1 MTLAVTTGTID
12 ITVPTGPVS
21 LGTVAASSSPQTVS
35 AQLGNVT
42 VTDNRGGTTGWVVT
56 ANGVDFTGPQS
67 ISVSAPGSSSYSTPA
82 ATVTGTAT
90 VNASN
95 LNPLYPPGPV
105 QTATGV
111 SGINTAV
118 WNPTISVTI
127 PADALAGTYSSTEA
141 ARHPPALPRGPCP
154 HRAVG
159 NADRQLLS
167 GIRPECRLVVYA
179 SGRPWGKAAEPE
191 GSGETRIWPS
201 PQPGTRRGCPP
212 DGAGRDVPDLRPRR
226 CRRPSW

>member
-1 MTLAVTTGTID
+1 MRRSIAAASLAVGLATALAYPLPASADQSGTTPVTLSVTTGTID

-56 ANGVDFTGPQS
+56 ANGVDFTGPQN
-67 ISVSAPGSSSYSTPA
+67 ISVSAPGSSSYNTPS

-105 QTATGV
+105 QTATSV

-118 WNPTISVTI
+118 WNPTISVTV
-127 PADALAGTYSSTEA
+127 PADALAGTYSSTITHSVA
-141 ARHPPALPRGPCP
+141 
-154 HRAVG
+154 
-159 NADRQLLS
+159 
-167 GIRPECRLVVYA
+167 
-179 SGRPWGKAAEPE
+179 
-191 GSGETRIWPS
+191 
-201 PQPGTRRGCPP
+201 
-212 DGAGRDVPDLRPRR
+212 
-226 CRRPSW
+226 

>member
-1 MTLAVTTGTID
+1 MRRSIAAASLVTGLVAALAYPLPASADQSGTTPVTLAVTTGTID

-127 PADALAGTYSSTEA
+127 PADALAGTYSSTITHSVA
-141 ARHPPALPRGPCP
+141 
-154 HRAVG
+154 
-159 NADRQLLS
+159 
-167 GIRPECRLVVYA
+167 
-179 SGRPWGKAAEPE
+179 
-191 GSGETRIWPS
+191 
-201 PQPGTRRGCPP
+201 
-212 DGAGRDVPDLRPRR
+212 
-226 CRRPSW
+226 